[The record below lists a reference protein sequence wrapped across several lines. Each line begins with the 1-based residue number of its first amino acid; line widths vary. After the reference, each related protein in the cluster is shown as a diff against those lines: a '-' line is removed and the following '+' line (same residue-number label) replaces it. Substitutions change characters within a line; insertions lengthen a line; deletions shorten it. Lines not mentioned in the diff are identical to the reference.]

1 MAMATTK
8 EYVEY
13 ICEQIEGVG
22 IIRYKKMF
30 GEYMVY
36 VDEKPVLLVCDN
48 TVFVKM
54 LEVVKEKMKN
64 AQTGYPYNGA
74 KEHYILDIENE
85 AFSKEI
91 ITDLLPVTQI
101 PKSRKK

>member
-1 MAMATTK
+1 MATTK

-54 LEVVKEKMKN
+54 LEVIKEKMKN

-74 KEHYILDIENE
+74 KEHFILDIENE

>member
-1 MAMATTK
+1 MTMATTK

-54 LEVVKEKMKN
+54 LEVIKEKMKN

-74 KEHYILDIENE
+74 KEHFILDIENE

>member
-1 MAMATTK
+1 MATTK

>member
-1 MAMATTK
+1 MATTK

-74 KEHYILDIENE
+74 KEHFILDIENE